1 MPDHSFIPG
10 PGTAHAF
17 RGALGCFGTGVTVV
31 TTMTATGP
39 LGMTANSF
47 TSVSL
52 DPALILWC
60 PALAS
65 RRHDDFAAARRFAIH
80 VMARDQQA
88 LALRFSR
95 QGDDFS
101 DLDWHA
107 PENGPE
113 NAPPRLAGCLARF
126 DCIHAATHDGGDHS
140 IILGRVIRVTHRAG
154 QGLLF
159 KRGQYGDFFGRD

>member
-1 MPDHSFIPG
+1 
-10 PGTAHAF
+10 
-17 RGALGCFGTGVTVV
+17 
-31 TTMTATGP
+31 MTATGP

-52 DPALILWC
+52 DPPLILWC
-60 PALAS
+60 PARAS
-65 RRHDDFAAARRFAIH
+65 RRHDDFIAAHHFAIH

-95 QGDDFS
+95 KGDDFT
-101 DLDWHA
+101 DLDWQA
-107 PENGPE
+107 PENG
-113 NAPPRLAGCLARF
+113 PPRLAGCLARF
-126 DCIHAATHDGGDHS
+126 NCAHTTTHDGGDHS
-140 IILGRVIRVTHRAG
+140 IILGRVIRVTHRDG